1 MRLAAA
7 FALAAL
13 VAAAAARAQDG
24 GACRTLAGAINERL
38 REVASVECTLA
49 PAPGGRQLTLV
60 ADRPVLAEPLG
71 RKVLLT
77 VAGVVVGR
85 QLRAGRL
92 PVLTAVAVTDRRMLE
107 EGRGFSLDPWLLAEV
122 ARELDSGAIGAD
134 EAYRRIAEGPER
146 APVAGA
152 APPRDDGDGE
162 TGTGGGAGD

>member
-7 FALAAL
+7 VALAVLA
-13 VAAAAARAQDG
+13 AAAAARAQDG
-24 GACRTLAGAINERL
+24 DPCRDLTAAINERL
-38 REVASVECTLA
+38 RDVAAVECTLA

-92 PVLTAVAVTDRRMLE
+92 PVLTAVAVTDRRLLE
-107 EGRGFSLDPWLLAEV
+107 AGRGFVLDPWLLAEV
-122 ARELDSGAIGAD
+122 ARELDAGAIDAD
-134 EAYRRIAEGPER
+134 AAYRRIAGGPEQ
-146 APVAGA
+146 APVAEA
-152 APPRDDGDGE
+152 APPDGE
-162 TGTGGGAGD
+162 EGGTAASRN